1 MLRFI
6 GVVES
11 SKIVTRWVKM
21 RTEIIAFGLVLVFL
35 LSGMVGI
42 ASALSNSGGGDW
54 KNYKEITVKESS
66 GKSLTDF
73 QVLVELNP
81 SNFPAKAK
89 SDGSDLRFEL
99 LKQ

>member
-1 MLRFI
+1 MWN
-6 GVVES
+6 
-11 SKIVTRWVKM
+11 K
-21 RTEIIAFGLVLVFL
+21 IIAFGLALLFL
-35 LSGMVGI
+35 LSGTIGI

-54 KNYKEITVKESS
+54 SYYKEITVKEKS
-66 GKSLTDF
+66 GKSLTDY

-81 SNFPAKAK
+81 SNFPVTAK